1 MKQGKEIST
10 RQPRDYRLASYPNRV
25 LLIVPAVEGDPFLNS
40 AANLGVGYLGASLLA
55 RGHRVKLLDM
65 ANVYNDLNRLADLVK
80 DFKPEVIGVTGST
93 FHYPSAL
100 KIIAHVKGIDP
111 GIITIFGGPHASALA
126 EFILGTEPKVDFII
140 RGEGEKALSALL
152 QNLFQGDDLSLI
164 AGLVYRDG
172 VAIRANS
179 PSYIEDLNELEYP
192 WKIINPLDY
201 QGGRVHGFARR
212 QQPVAQV
219 LSSRG
224 CPYHCTF
231 CAGRSVLGSKIRM
244 RRPDAFLD
252 ELIYLKREYGIREV
266 QIVDDNFTFYQ
277 DHAAEI
283 CHQIISREMNISLS
297 LPNGV
302 RADRLNEK
310 LLSIMKKAGFYYLSF
325 GIEFGSPRM
334 LKLCRK
340 SLDLDQARESIR
352 VANKLGFMTQGFFLL
367 GHPQERP
374 EDIEMTRAFIKS
386 VPLDRILLT
395 LPFPLPGSELFD
407 YYIRKRYDAVAN
419 IEWETF
425 KFDSYDRLLENMT
438 KEILRQQ
445 RIHIYNEFYFNPIN
459 ALRFLSKFRTVSQMK
474 SAFYG
479 FGFLRKLLKS

>member
-1 MKQGKEIST
+1 MKANKE
-10 RQPRDYRLASYPNRV
+10 YMLASHPNRV
-25 LLIVPAVEGDPFLNS
+25 LLIVPAVDDDPFLNS
-40 AANLGVGYLGASLLA
+40 AANLGLGYVGASLLA

-65 ANVYNDLNRLADLVK
+65 ANNNNLNRIADLVR

-93 FHYPSAL
+93 FHYLSAL
-100 KIIAHVKGIDP
+100 KIIDYVKRIDP
-111 GIITIFGGPHASALA
+111 GIIAILGGTHASALA
-126 EFILGTEPKVDFII
+126 EYILESERKIDFVIK
-140 RGEGEKALSALL
+140 GEGENAFPSLL
-152 QNLFQGDDLSLI
+152 LNLFRGDDPALI
-164 AGLVYRDG
+164 PGLVYRDG
-172 VAIRANS
+172 EAIRSNT
-179 PSYIEDLNELEYP
+179 PSYIKDLNELEYP
-192 WKIINPLDY
+192 WKSINPLDY
-201 QGGRVHGFARR
+201 QGRKVHGFVRR

-244 RRPDAFLD
+244 RNLD
-252 ELIYLKREYGIREV
+252 GFVGELLYLKREYGIREV

-283 CHQIISREMNISLS
+283 CHQIISRKMGFSLS

-310 LLSIMKKAGFYYLSF
+310 LLCLMKKAGFYYLSF

-340 SLDLDQARESIR
+340 SLDLDQAKNSIR
-352 VANKLGFMTQGFFLL
+352 LANKLGFMTQGFFLL
-367 GHPQERP
+367 GHPEERP
-374 EDIEMTRAFIKS
+374 EDVEMTRAFIQS

-407 YYIRKRYDAVAN
+407 YYIRKRYDSVAN
-419 IEWETF
+419 IQWKTF
-425 KFDSYDRLLENMT
+425 KFDSYDRLQENMT
-438 KEILRQQ
+438 KESLRQQ
-445 RIHIYNEFYFNPIN
+445 RIRIYNEFYFNPVN
-459 ALRFLSKFRTVSQMK
+459 ALRFLSKFRTVSQLK

-479 FGFLRKLLKS
+479 FGFLRKLLKK